1 MAFKPVS
8 DKSRIEKT
16 KKKRKKTYDGHFFR
30 KSVSKKK
37 FLEFALLSVC
47 KVSSNSNG
55 SFRKS
60 LFWGRVFV
68 CS

>member
-8 DKSRIEKT
+8 DKSRVEKT
-16 KKKRKKTYDGHFFR
+16 KKTQKTYEGHLFR
-30 KSVSKKK
+30 KSVSEKK

-47 KVSSNSNG
+47 KISSNSNG

-60 LFWGRVFV
+60 QF
-68 CS
+68 